1 MITKIKYTNKDDN
14 WVDITFE
21 DGSLGSSSLTDG
33 IRRQYT
39 DAVQEYLDNGGIVE
53 PYKTK
58 EELEADARA
67 VKREEAQA
75 YLNATDFKFNT
86 DYDEIVP
93 DEVKQKRREARQ
105 LLRKEY

>member
-1 MITKIKYTNKDDN
+1 MITKLKYTNEDDN
-14 WVDITFE
+14 WVTITFE

-33 IRRQYT
+33 IRRQHT
-39 DAVQEYLDNGGIVE
+39 DAVQEYLDAGGIVE
-53 PYKTK
+53 PYKTE

-86 DYDEIVP
+86 DYDEVVP
-93 DEVKQKRREARQ
+93 DEIKQKRRAARQ
-105 LLRKEY
+105 LLRKGV